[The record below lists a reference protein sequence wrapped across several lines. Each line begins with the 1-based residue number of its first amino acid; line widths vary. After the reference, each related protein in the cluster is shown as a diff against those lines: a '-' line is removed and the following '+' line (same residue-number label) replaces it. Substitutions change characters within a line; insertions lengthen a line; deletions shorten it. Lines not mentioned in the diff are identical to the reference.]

1 MDSYIRRNQSANMS
15 VKYIRLNGDA
25 LRQIVENE
33 KHCFRI
39 AMNKQDISGGEMT
52 EAGFLLD
59 AQDAEEERKVIKP
72 PYEKGDILALKET
85 WAMIGDKY
93 VYRLDR
99 DPPQGYLL
107 FNWKPSVQMPN
118 DAARHFIRIIDV
130 RVERLQDI
138 SLNDIEREGIW
149 LPGVLSPELAFAS
162 KWNSGVSEKKRA
174 KIGWEQNPFVWV
186 FDFDRCVY
194 VEDDNGEQK

>member
-1 MDSYIRRNQSANMS
+1 MG

-59 AQDAEEERKVIKP
+59 AQDAEDERKVIKP

-85 WAMIGDKY
+85 WAMIDGKY

-118 DAARHFIRIIDV
+118 SAARHFIIIKDV
-130 RVERLQDI
+130 
-138 SLNDIEREGIW
+138 
-149 LPGVLSPELAFAS
+149 
-162 KWNSGVSEKKRA
+162 
-174 KIGWEQNPFVWV
+174 
-186 FDFDRCVY
+186 
-194 VEDDNGEQK
+194 

>member
-1 MDSYIRRNQSANMS
+1 MS

-39 AMNKQDISGGEMT
+39 AMNKQDILGGEMT

-59 AQDAEEERKVIKP
+59 AKDVEEERKVIKP
-72 PYEKGDILALKET
+72 PYENGDILALKET
-85 WAMIGDKY
+85 WAMIDGKY

-118 DAARHFIRIIDV
+118 DAARNFIRITDV
-130 RVERLQDI
+130 RVERLHDI
-138 SLNDIEREGIW
+138 SLDDILRSLTVIILLRCLNTTCCQIVRSMSMYHYLTEG
-149 LPGVLSPELAFAS
+149 G
-162 KWNSGVSEKKRA
+162 EKIA
-174 KIGWEQNPFVWV
+174 K
-186 FDFDRCVY
+186 
-194 VEDDNGEQK
+194 

>member
-1 MDSYIRRNQSANMS
+1 MDSCIRRNQSANMS

-85 WAMIGDKY
+85 
-93 VYRLDR
+93 
-99 DPPQGYLL
+99 
-107 FNWKPSVQMPN
+107 
-118 DAARHFIRIIDV
+118 
-130 RVERLQDI
+130 
-138 SLNDIEREGIW
+138 
-149 LPGVLSPELAFAS
+149 
-162 KWNSGVSEKKRA
+162 
-174 KIGWEQNPFVWV
+174 
-186 FDFDRCVY
+186 
-194 VEDDNGEQK
+194 

>member
-1 MDSYIRRNQSANMS
+1 MS

-72 PYEKGDILALKET
+72 PYEKGDILALKEMCIV
-85 WAMIGDKY
+85 WIEIHRKAISCSIGNHLFKCQMM
-93 VYRLDR
+93 L
-99 DPPQGYLL
+99 QGIL
-107 FNWKPSVQMPN
+107 
-118 DAARHFIRIIDV
+118 
-130 RVERLQDI
+130 
-138 SLNDIEREGIW
+138 
-149 LPGVLSPELAFAS
+149 
-162 KWNSGVSEKKRA
+162 
-174 KIGWEQNPFVWV
+174 
-186 FDFDRCVY
+186 
-194 VEDDNGEQK
+194 

>member
-1 MDSYIRRNQSANMS
+1 MS

-138 SLNDIEREGIW
+138 SLDDIEREGIGCQVFYRLS
-149 LPGVLSPELAFAS
+149 LPLLLSGTVVYRRRNDPRSDGS
-162 KWNSGVSEKKRA
+162 KILLFGFL
-174 KIGWEQNPFVWV
+174 ILTDV
-186 FDFDRCVY
+186 FM
-194 VEDDNGEQK
+194 

>member
-1 MDSYIRRNQSANMS
+1 MS

-72 PYEKGDILALKET
+72 PYENGDILALKET

>member
-1 MDSYIRRNQSANMS
+1 MS

-107 FNWKPSVQMPN
+107 FNWKPSV
-118 DAARHFIRIIDV
+118 
-130 RVERLQDI
+130 
-138 SLNDIEREGIW
+138 
-149 LPGVLSPELAFAS
+149 
-162 KWNSGVSEKKRA
+162 
-174 KIGWEQNPFVWV
+174 
-186 FDFDRCVY
+186 
-194 VEDDNGEQK
+194 